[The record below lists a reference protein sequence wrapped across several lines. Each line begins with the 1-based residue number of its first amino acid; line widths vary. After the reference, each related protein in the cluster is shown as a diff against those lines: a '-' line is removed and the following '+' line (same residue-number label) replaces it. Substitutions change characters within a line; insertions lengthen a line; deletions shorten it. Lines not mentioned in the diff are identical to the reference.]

1 MSNGVTPNEASDLLG
16 KHLNTIYRYIRTG
29 QLKATVVGP
38 NRIFITNES
47 IESFKKGRNYA

>member
-1 MSNGVTPNEASDLLG
+1 MSNGVTPNQAADLLD
-16 KHLNTIYRYIRTG
+16 KHLNTIYRYVKTG

-47 IESFKKGRNYA
+47 INQFKKGRNYA